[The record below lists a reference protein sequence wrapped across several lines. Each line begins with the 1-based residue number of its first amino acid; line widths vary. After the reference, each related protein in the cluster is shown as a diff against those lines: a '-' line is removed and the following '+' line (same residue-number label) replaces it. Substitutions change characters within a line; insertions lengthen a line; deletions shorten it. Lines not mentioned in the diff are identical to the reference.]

1 MRTRRL
7 RFPCRALAAISTT
20 ALAATAGAQAE
31 GSAPAVP
38 LLFPGLVNKAEREAG
53 NPLAT
58 YAALLDL
65 EAQYRSSKPFAGIY
79 PEVRATYAEFLGV
92 PLAGVQAMSLPML
105 RQEPSTGEQAID
117 PGFAPEAAVAVIARA
132 AAQTRLVIFGEEHHL
147 PQTRSLY
154 EPLLRELWQRG
165 YRYLAAE
172 TFTPAVMTP
181 AWKGP
186 GYDTGYYIQDPV
198 YASAVRTARQL
209 GYQLIA
215 YDTAERGPQG
225 DGSFRDRT
233 QAQTLERLVFAR
245 DPKAKLLVFAGRGH
259 AAEVP
264 PPDGW
269 TPMASVLK
277 QITGIDPFT
286 IYAPTMSQRQT
297 PAEEHALYRWATAHD
312 LVQQPVIFVDRR
324 QDRCLGSGNCDAWVF
339 WPRVTIVD
347 GRPDWLAKTL
357 GRKAVPIPAAI
368 AGGHGLR
375 LAQAFADG
383 EPATFVPVDQVLL
396 RDGEPLPVLMLPA
409 GSFWLRVID
418 AQGTV
423 AGPAVQKVQA

>member
-1 MRTRRL
+1 MESAHMRTRRL

-92 PLAGVQAMSLPML
+92 PLAGVQAMSLPM
-105 RQEPSTGEQAID
+105 
-117 PGFAPEAAVAVIARA
+117 
-132 AAQTRLVIFGEEHHL
+132 
-147 PQTRSLY
+147 TRSLY